1 MVEQRGLDFISK
13 KKKKQTI
20 QPSGTEFPT
29 EVHGHNILHPLKAGV
44 LPQLYAKGF
53 YAMLKKCQKLSEVL
67 FSSLCCM
74 LTTVSCC

>member
-13 KKKKQTI
+13 KINKNKNKKTI

-53 YAMLKKCQKLSEVL
+53 YAMLKNAR
-67 FSSLCCM
+67 SLVRCFLAACAA
-74 LTTVSCC
+74 C